1 MLDAFFRSA
10 AMAVD
15 IFLKVDGVNGEA
27 TDVNHKDEIEVVSW
41 SWGVELPP
49 PGGGSGA
56 GRPRVS
62 ELALV
67 KHVDKA
73 SPSLF
78 RHCLKGTHF
87 PAVVLAQRRS
97 GAGNVSFLTITLNE
111 VFVMRVGDASDGGKP
126 TESVSFAF
134 SKVTYTYTPLKPD
147 GQPDAPVTLKWNVG
161 TNQEF

>member
-1 MLDAFFRSA
+1 
-10 AMAVD
+10 MAVD

-41 SWGVELPP
+41 SWGVSQVVGAPS
-49 PGGGSGA
+49 PGGGSPGKA
-56 GRPRVS
+56 HVS
-62 ELALV
+62 DLAIV

-73 SPSLF
+73 SPNLL

-87 PAVVLAQRRS
+87 PTVVLAQRKS
-97 GAGNVSFLTITLNE
+97 GAGNVNFLTITLNE
-111 VFVMRVGDASDGGKP
+111 VFVTSVSDASDGGKP

-134 SKVTYTYTPLKPD
+134 AKVAYTYLPLKPS
-147 GQPDAPVTLKWNVG
+147 GQPDTPVTLRWNVK